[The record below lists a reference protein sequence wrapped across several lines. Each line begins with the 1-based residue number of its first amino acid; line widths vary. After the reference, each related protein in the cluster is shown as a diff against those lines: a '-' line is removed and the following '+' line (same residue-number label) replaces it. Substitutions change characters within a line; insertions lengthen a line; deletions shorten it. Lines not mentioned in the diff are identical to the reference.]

1 MLLTIDN
8 FSYAYPQANSCALLD
23 VNLSISQGTFNVI
36 CGPSGSG
43 KTTLCKAIAGI
54 VPNYYGGG
62 YKGDVRLDN
71 ISNINRKIADI
82 AMDVGIVLDD
92 YESQLVSLT
101 VEEELAFALQNRG
114 ASEDEIQQAIPQIL
128 RSVGLEG
135 RETYQL
141 DELSGGQRQRLVIA
155 SVIVTRP
162 QILVLD
168 EPVSALD
175 PVGAAE
181 LYTLIDKLRQDFNMT
196 VIVVEHNLNYVL
208 PYMQNLILLS
218 DAQVLKAGDLQE
230 TFEYMFTA
238 HQNNSTNLNLLMP
251 DLWLVKMAIEANS
264 SAKFSKWRNVQSAIS
279 ELKTFL
285 GNETSYTFPS
295 PILPQPTAGNAVDL
309 QALNFA
315 YRSGE
320 PILHDINLTI
330 KQGEFVALLGH
341 NGSGKTTL
349 SRMMMALNQP
359 RSGQVL
365 ISGKNIKGLEPAD
378 LADDIGYVFQN
389 PDLQILEDTVFEEV
403 AYGARIKGYK
413 GAELEKMVTDAL
425 AATGLTHLAQAY
437 PRILSFGQKRRLGIA
452 AALVRKPKI
461 LILDEITSG
470 QDNIEKILILNYLKN
485 LNEQEGLT
493 IILIT
498 HDMPAVLRFATR
510 VVTLKGGKVVFDNS
524 VADFFSGA
532 HPLNEW
538 EIRTPSIAQLG
549 NYFNLPNNDALQFAQ
564 AVLSI
569 KKEGGRN

>member
-1 MLLTIDN
+1 MLLIIDN

-23 VNLSISQGTFNVI
+23 IDLKIEQGSFNVI

-62 YKGDVRLDN
+62 YKGDILLDST
-71 ISNINRKIADI
+71 SNINRRIADI

-114 ASEDEIQQAIPQIL
+114 ASEADIQQAIPQIL
-128 RSVGLEG
+128 KSVGLEG

-155 SVIVTRP
+155 SVIVTQP
-162 QILVLD
+162 KILVLD

-175 PVGAAE
+175 PIGAAE
-181 LYTLIDKLRQDFNMT
+181 LYELIDKIRRDLHMT

-208 PYMQNLILLS
+208 PYMQQLILMQ
-218 DAQVLKAGDLQE
+218 DAQIIKSGDIQQ
-230 TFEYMFTA
+230 TFEFMFT
-238 HQNNSTNLNLLMP
+238 HSQSTALSQLMP
-251 DLWLVKMAIEANS
+251 DLWLVKLAIESGSIAH
-264 SAKFSKWRNVQSAIS
+264 FSPWRHVKQAIP
-279 ELKTFL
+279 ELQEFL
-285 GNETSYTFPS
+285 GTSCHGSFQSLSCPLFAATS
-295 PILPQPTAGNAVDL
+295 AVEL
-309 QALNFA
+309 HALNFA
-315 YRSGE
+315 YRTGE

-330 KQGEFVALLGH
+330 NHGEFVALLGH

-349 SRMMMALNQP
+349 SRMMIALNKP
-359 RSGQVL
+359 RSGNVL
-365 ISGKNIKGLEPAD
+365 IDGKNIKGMEPAD
-378 LADDIGYVFQN
+378 LADSIGYVFQN
-389 PDLQILEDTVFEEV
+389 PDLQILEDTVFDEV
-403 AYGARIKGYK
+403 AYGARLKGYK
-413 GAELEKMVTDAL
+413 GAELEQMVGSAL

-470 QDNIEKILILNYLKN
+470 QDNIEKNLILNYLKQ

-498 HDMPAVLRFATR
+498 HDMPAVLRFANR
-510 VVTLKGGKVVFDNS
+510 VVTLKSGKVVFDNK
-524 VADFFSGA
+524 VCEFFSGKY
-532 HPLNEW
+532 PLNEW

-549 NYFNLPNNDALQFAQ
+549 NYFQLPNNDARVFAK
-564 AVLSI
+564 AFLEL